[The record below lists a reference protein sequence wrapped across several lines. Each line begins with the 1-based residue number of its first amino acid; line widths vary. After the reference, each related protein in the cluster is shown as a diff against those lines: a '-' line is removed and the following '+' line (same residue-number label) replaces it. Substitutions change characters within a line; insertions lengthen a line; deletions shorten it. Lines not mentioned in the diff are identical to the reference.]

1 MHAAKFPVMF
11 AHRPTLKQS
20 LANVSG
26 PLFSR
31 TEFPPERK
39 PLPERIG
46 NRTRNRS
53 AVFYAVLVGVAMEW
67 FQVAGPAAF
76 AETTNLPDYFTRVWQ
91 TQDGLPNNAVTSIVQ
106 TRDGYLWLA
115 TYDGLARFDGV
126 NFTIFDNSNT
136 PEMRSSRITSLFE
149 DAQGNLWIGCESGD
163 LTRYRDGHFYSVAFH
178 PSWENKKIQDIGA
191 DASDRVRLLNADGKL
206 ADLDGNVITPPNAG
220 GTVNVLA
227 MAQNPGGAIR
237 VDCNG
242 QIFALDHDR
251 LIPVPF
257 GQGSD
262 DFAKGICP
270 DHAGGLWIIT
280 QNQVLKW
287 NDNRIDDL
295 GPSPLGQASVTT
307 MMEMKSGCL
316 AVGTLEQGL
325 YLIFPR
331 HGVIHFDRAHGFPNN
346 WVRTLCEDREGTLWV
361 GTGSSGLIALRPS
374 RVATVNAPDDWQG
387 ANVLSIACSRA
398 GTMWIGTEGAGVY
411 CFHAGQWT
419 HFGESDGLSNSFVWS
434 VSDDARNRLWVGTW
448 GGGLFFEHSNRF
460 ERVPGL
466 ENFTAPVL
474 ALLHGRDGVTWVG
487 TATGLLRYQAGTI
500 TRYGTREGLV
510 LPDVRA
516 IAEAPDGTLWFGMM
530 GGGLGRLQNGAVKQ
544 FRAADGLSSD
554 FVQCLHLDTNGALWI
569 GTYGG
574 GLDRF
579 WNGHFSVIGGNQ
591 GLPNNFICDI
601 EQDDDGNFWISSHG
615 GIFRI
620 QKTELNQC
628 ADGRT
633 ATVRPLVYGT
643 GDGMPTLECSGGFQP
658 ASCRTR
664 DGRLWFPTS
673 KGLVGIDPGDIKVN
687 QLPPPVLIEKML
699 VDGQPVSG
707 NNPAGGSLRI
717 SPGRHRFEFRYTG
730 LSFVAPEKVS
740 FKYRLK
746 GLERDWTDA
755 GTKRTIIYSY
765 IPPGSYGFQ
774 VEACNSDGIWNTNG
788 ATLAFTVQPFFWQ
801 TWWFYLAASL
811 SAAALLSGGALWFA
825 RRRMRRKLDRL
836 ERQRAIER
844 ERTRIARDIHDN
856 LGANLTR
863 ISLLSQSAQ
872 GELHNPEQAA
882 VQLNRIYDTTR
893 ELTRALDE
901 IVWAVNPEHDTLDS
915 LANYLGKF
923 ARNYLESLAIRC
935 RLDLPVQLP
944 PWPVTAEVRH
954 NLFLAF
960 KEALHNV
967 VKHAAASE
975 VSISLMTDA
984 RAFTLRVRDHGRGF
998 VPELLL
1004 RESPREPGRSASGNG
1019 LRNMHRR
1026 LEKIGGRCEI
1036 RSAPGQGTE
1045 VQFIVPVSSDQPD
1058 LGQTPPP
1065 PPEPGANQLPADV
1078 AKSRDKPFSPG
1089 VIS

>member
-1 MHAAKFPVMF
+1 MTSRSGVDKSSRKAASGRAGNQWSWLMGRAMQTGIIAGLFLC
-11 AHRPTLKQS
+11 ACPT
-20 LANVSG
+20 VH
-26 PLFSR
+26 
-31 TEFPPERK
+31 
-39 PLPERIG
+39 
-46 NRTRNRS
+46 
-53 AVFYAVLVGVAMEW
+53 
-67 FQVAGPAAF
+67 
-76 AETTNLPDYFTRVWQ
+76 AETVNHSDYFTRVWQ
-91 TQDGLPNNAVTSIVQ
+91 TQDGLPNNAVTSILQ

-126 NFTIFDNSNT
+126 NFTVFDNSNT

-149 DAQGNLWIGCESGD
+149 DAAGNLWIGCESGD
-163 LTRYRDGHFYSVAFH
+163 LTRYHDGHFYSVPFH
-178 PSWENKKIQDIGA
+178 PSWENKKIQAVGA
-191 DASDRVRLLNADGKL
+191 DAADKVRLLNADGKL
-206 ADLDGNVITPPNAG
+206 ADLDGNVIAPPNASG
-220 GTVNVLA
+220 MVRVLA
-227 MAQNPGGAIR
+227 LAQNPGGAMW
-237 VDCNG
+237 VDYNG
-242 QIFALDHDR
+242 QVFALDHDR
-251 LIPVPF
+251 LVPLPS
-257 GQGSD
+257 GEGSD
-262 DFAKGICP
+262 DFAKGIC
-270 DHAGGLWIIT
+270 AGHGGTLWIIT
-280 QNQVLKW
+280 QNGVLEWK
-287 NDNRIDDL
+287 DNRMDDL

-307 MMEMKSGCL
+307 MMEMRSGCL

-331 HGVIHFDRAHGFPNN
+331 GGVIHFDRAHGFPNN

-361 GTGSSGLIALRPS
+361 GTGSGGLVALRPS
-374 RVATVNAPDDWQG
+374 RVATLNAPDSWQG
-387 ANVLSIACSRA
+387 ANVLSITSTRA
-398 GTMWIGTEGAGVY
+398 GTMWIGTEGAGLY
-411 CFHAGQWT
+411 AFQAGHWT
-419 HFGESDGLSNSFVWS
+419 HFGEGDGLSNSFVWS
-434 VSDDARNRLWVGTW
+434 VSEDTRNRLWVGTW
-448 GGGLFFEHSNRF
+448 GGGLFFEHSNRL
-460 ERVPGL
+460 EQVPGL

-474 ALLHGRDGVTWVG
+474 AILHGSNGVTWIG
-487 TATGLLRYQAGTI
+487 TETGLLRYQSGTI

-516 IAEAPDGTLWFGMM
+516 LAEAPDGTLWFGMM
-530 GGGLGRLQNGAVKQ
+530 GGGVGRLQNGVVKQ
-544 FRAADGLSSD
+544 FRTADGLSSD
-554 FVQCLHLDTNGALWI
+554 FVQCLHLDARGALWI

-574 GLDRF
+574 GLDRYEE
-579 WNGHFSVIGGNQ
+579 GHFSPIGANQ
-591 GLPNNFICDI
+591 GLPNSFICAI
-601 EQDDDGNFWISSHG
+601 EQDDRGNFWISSHG

-628 ADGRT
+628 ADGQS
-633 ATVRPLVYGT
+633 AVVHPLVYGT

-658 ASCRTR
+658 ASCLTS
-664 DGRLWFPTS
+664 DGRVWFPTS
-673 KGLVGIDPGDIKVN
+673 KGLVGIDPSDIKVN

-707 NNPAGGSLRI
+707 SSSGDRSLRI

-765 IPPGSYGFQ
+765 IPPGSYQFQ
-774 VEACNSDGIWNTNG
+774 VMACNSDGIWNTSG
-788 ATLAFTVQPFFWQ
+788 ATLAFTVQPYFWQ
-801 TWWFYLAASL
+801 TWWFYLLVSL

-825 RRRMRRKLDRL
+825 RRRMRRKLERL

-872 GELHNPEQAA
+872 GELHNPGQAA

-923 ARNYLESLAIRC
+923 ARNFLEPLAIRC

-975 VSISLMTDA
+975 VSVSLTTDA
-984 RAFTLRVRDHGRGF
+984 RAFTLQVRDHGRGF
-998 VPELLL
+998 VPEPLWHAP
-1004 RESPREPGRSASGNG
+1004 PREPGRPTSGNG
-1019 LRNMHRR
+1019 LRNMYRR
-1026 LEKIGGRCEI
+1026 LQKIGGWCEVQ
-1036 RSAPGQGTE
+1036 SAPGHGTT
-1045 VQFIVPVSSDQPD
+1045 VQFIVRVSSDQPD
-1058 LGQTPPP
+1058 SGQAHPPP
-1065 PPEPGANQLPADV
+1065 PDPGANPPPPDV
-1078 AKSRDKPFSPG
+1078 AKSRDKPFSLRRDK
-1089 VIS
+1089 VKN

>member
-1 MHAAKFPVMF
+1 MKSAPARLSFHSFGATFRRLRVLGMSTPRVLL
-11 AHRPTLKQS
+11 TGL
-20 LANVSG
+20 
-26 PLFSR
+26 LFHL
-31 TEFPPERK
+31 T
-39 PLPERIG
+39 
-46 NRTRNRS
+46 
-53 AVFYAVLVGVAMEW
+53 VC
-67 FQVAGPAAF
+67 

-126 NFTIFDNSNT
+126 SFTTFDNSNT

-149 DAQGNLWIGCESGD
+149 DAEGNLWIGCESGD
-163 LTRYRDGHFYSVAFH
+163 LTRYHDGHFYSVPFRPA
-178 PSWENKKIQDIGA
+178 WENKKIQDIGA
-191 DASDRVRLLNADGKL
+191 AASGQVRLLNADGIL
-206 ADLDGNVITPPNAG
+206 ADLDGNVVALPNAS
-220 GTVNVLA
+220 GTVRVLA
-227 MAQNPGGAIR
+227 MAKSPGRALR

-242 QIFALDHDR
+242 QVFTLDHDR
-251 LIPVPF
+251 PVSLPF

-262 DFAKGICP
+262 DFAKGICSGR
-270 DHAGGLWIIT
+270 AGTLWIIT
-280 QNQVLKW
+280 QYRLLEW
-287 NDNRIDDL
+287 NNHRIDDL
-295 GPSPLGQASVTT
+295 GPSPLGPASVTT

-331 HGVIHFDRAHGFPNN
+331 RGVIHFDRARGFPNN

-374 RVATVNAPDDWQG
+374 RVTTLNAPDDWQG
-387 ANVLSIACSRA
+387 ANVLSVTGSSP
-398 GTMWIGTEGAGVY
+398 GMMWIGTEGAGLY
-411 CFHAGQWT
+411 RLHAGQWS

-434 VSDDARNRLWVGTW
+434 VSEDAQNRLWVGTW
-448 GGGLFFEHSNRF
+448 GGGLFLEHSNRF
-460 ERVPGL
+460 ARVPGL
-466 ENFTAPVL
+466 EDFAAPVL
-474 ALLHGRDGVTWVG
+474 ALLPGRDGVTWIG
-487 TATGLLRYQAGTI
+487 TDTGLLRYQAGTI
-500 TRYGTREGLV
+500 TRYGTKEGLV

-516 IAEAPDGTLWFGMM
+516 IAELPDGTVWFGMM
-530 GGGLGRLQNGAVKQ
+530 GGGVGRLQNGVVKQ
-544 FRAADGLSSD
+544 FRTAEGLSSD

-579 WNGHFSVIGGNQ
+579 WNGRFAVIGANQ
-591 GLPNNFICDI
+591 GLPNSFICDI
-601 EQDDDGNFWISSHG
+601 EQDDRGNFWVSSHG

-620 QKTELNQC
+620 QRKELIQC
-628 ADGRT
+628 ADGQT
-633 ATVRPLVYGT
+633 NAVHPLVYGT

-658 ASCRTR
+658 ASCRTS
-664 DGRLWFPTS
+664 DGQLWFPTS
-673 KGLVGIDPGDIKVN
+673 KGLVGINPGDIKVN
-687 QLPPPVLIEKML
+687 QLPPPVLIDKML
-699 VDGQPVSG
+699 VDGQPMTG
-707 NNPAGGSLRI
+707 NSPAGGPLRI
-717 SPGRHRFEFRYTG
+717 PPGRHRFEFRYAG

-746 GLERDWTDA
+746 GLEREWTDA

-765 IPPGSYGFQ
+765 IPPGSYSFQ

-788 ATLAFTVQPFFWQ
+788 ATLAFTVQPYFWQ

-811 SAAALLSGGALWFA
+811 SAAALLSGGALWLA
-825 RRRMRRKLDRL
+825 RRRMHDKLDRL

-872 GELHNPEQAA
+872 GDLQNPDQAA

-923 ARNYLESLAIRC
+923 ARNFLEPLAIRC

-975 VSISLMTDA
+975 VSISLTTGP

-998 VPELLL
+998 VPEPW
-1004 RESPREPGRSASGNG
+1004 RHEPPREPGRTTSGNG

-1036 RSAPGQGTE
+1036 QSAPGQGTE
-1045 VQFIVPVSSDQPD
+1045 VHFIVPVSPDQPD
-1058 LGQTPPP
+1058 AGPAPPP
-1065 PPEPGANQLPADV
+1065 VPEPGANPIPAGV
-1078 AKSRDKPFSPG
+1078 AKSSDKPFLSS
-1089 VIS
+1089 VIK